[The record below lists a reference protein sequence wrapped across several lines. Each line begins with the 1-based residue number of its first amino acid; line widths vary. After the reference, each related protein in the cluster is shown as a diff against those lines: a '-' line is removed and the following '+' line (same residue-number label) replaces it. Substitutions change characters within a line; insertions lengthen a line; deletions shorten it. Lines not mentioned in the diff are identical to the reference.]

1 MLHGTDVWYGWTTC
15 IEDKGS
21 CVHHYWFN
29 HEKKVTLF
37 GLKLLGF
44 FLLLLLILMML
55 FILLYCFALLLLLFF
70 N

>member
-15 IEDKGS
+15 IEDRGS

-44 FLLLLLILMML
+44 FVVVVDIDDVIYFVVL
-55 FILLYCFALLLLLFF
+55 FCFIIIIF
-70 N
+70 

>member
-44 FLLLLLILMML
+44 FFVVVDIDDVIYFVVL
-55 FILLYCFALLLLLFF
+55 FCFIIIIF
-70 N
+70 